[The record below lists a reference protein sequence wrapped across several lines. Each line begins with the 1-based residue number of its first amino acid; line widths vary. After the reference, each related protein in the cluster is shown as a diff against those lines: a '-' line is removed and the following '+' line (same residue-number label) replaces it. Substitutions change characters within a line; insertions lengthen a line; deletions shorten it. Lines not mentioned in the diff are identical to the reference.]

1 MELIFAY
8 IFVVLFLAMFVDL
21 LGDVLME
28 ALGWLGRFLADC
40 IETAIITIAKT
51 AFKTLVWITTQL
63 WRGRVLACEFII
75 ILVDEIV
82 HGGGEDADDNDDDR
96 HHDGDN
102 DGLAAETLYEQAL
115 GVIGLT
121 AGFTQDDLRLR
132 YRQLMKCAHPDVPGG
147 SHKAAQEVNEAY
159 EIVRRKHGWA

>member
-8 IFVVLFLAMFVDL
+8 IFVVLFLTMFVDL

-40 IETAIITIAKT
+40 IETAIITIAKI
-51 AFKTLVWITTQL
+51 AFKALAWSATHL
-63 WRGRVLACEFII
+63 WRGGVLACEFII
-75 ILVDEIV
+75 ILADEIA
-82 HGGGEDADDNDDDR
+82 HGGGEDAGDHDDDR
-96 HHDGDN
+96 HHDGEE
-102 DGLAAETLYEQAL
+102 LAAETLYQQAL

-121 AGFTQDDLRLR
+121 TGFTQDDLRLR
-132 YRQLMKCAHPDVPGG
+132 YRQLMKRAHPDAPGG